1 MRTGIFR
8 GTWYNA
14 PGVYARVPNIVS
26 VALVTM
32 HWRLRGEAAG

>member
-8 GTWYNA
+8 GTWYRA

-26 VALVTM
+26 VALATVP
-32 HWRLRGEAAG
+32 L